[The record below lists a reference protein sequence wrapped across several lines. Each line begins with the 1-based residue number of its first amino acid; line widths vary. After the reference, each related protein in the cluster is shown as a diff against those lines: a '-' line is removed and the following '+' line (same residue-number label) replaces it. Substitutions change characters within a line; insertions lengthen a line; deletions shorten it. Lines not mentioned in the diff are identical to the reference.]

1 MRIRYG
7 TYSDFKT
14 CKIPK
19 VNNFDKLLKRYKRFI
34 TCIFNMFLMNKKML
48 VESHNGDMVVSGCL
62 KNSAS
67 EKTEIHRS

>member
-19 VNNFDKLLKRYKRFI
+19 VNNFDKLLKTYKRFI
-34 TCIFNMFLMNKKML
+34 TCIFNMFLMNKKKCL
-48 VESHNGDMVVSGCL
+48 LKAIMVIWL
-62 KNSAS
+62 
-67 EKTEIHRS
+67 